1 MHRKVLVFFKRIP
14 LRLKYVFFSL
24 FSVFTIFL
32 SLDVIYPLNS
42 GIKYSTIIYSQ
53 DSTLIHGFLSYDD
66 KWRMYTELEEI
77 TPELKK
83 AIIFKEDKYFYYHY
97 GINPIAIVRAVFN
110 NVKTGKR
117 TSGASTITMQVARL
131 IDPKS
136 RTYGNKIK
144 EMFRATQLEW
154 HFTKDEILQL
164 YLNLV
169 PYGSN
174 IEGVKSASVIYFGKL
189 PNHLSIGEIAT
200 LSIIPNRPVS
210 LRLGKNNE
218 YIKNER
224 NIWLKRYQESKL
236 FRKKDIED
244 ALEEPLKAYRR
255 EVPKIAPHLSYRLKN
270 QYPGKKIIY
279 SSLDIEM
286 QKKIESI
293 VKNYSQGL
301 YFQNIKNAL
310 CLVIKNETHEVKA
323 YIGSADFYNEE
334 DGGQVDG
341 IVAVRSPG
349 STLKPLLYGIAMD
362 KGLVTPKSTISDV
375 PLSLSGYEPENYD
388 GEFYGNVS
396 IEFALSSSLNV
407 PSVKV
412 LADLESQVLIEKLID
427 INFRQ
432 IKKDKNNLGLSMV
445 LGGCGASLEELT
457 AMFSA
462 IANHGVY
469 QKPKYTIESKSSKE
483 KILLSKESAFM
494 ITDILTQLTRP
505 DLPLDWSNSQHM
517 PKIGWK
523 TGTSYGRRDAWSI
536 GYNKKYTV
544 GIWVGNFSGEG
555 VPELSGA
562 EKASPL
568 LFKVFN
574 AIDYNS
580 EEEWFHMPKGLSFR
594 SVCPE
599 SGLIPSEHC
608 KTDIIDYFIPGVSS
622 MKTCEHIK
630 VVAISPDSSISYC
643 TTCKPKT
650 GYIEAE
656 FPNLSAEM
664 ITYYET
670 NNVKY
675 LKIPPHNSECE
686 RMIAGDAPVITSPIN
701 ENEYYVDTE
710 DEMQILLSCHAA
722 NDVEKIFWYINDK
735 FYKAVNPAERIF
747 FEPSEGKIKIS
758 CSDDKGRNT
767 NINIYVKFVTF

>member
-1 MHRKVLVFFKRIP
+1 MYRKIIKIFLQIPLKLRYTVLVIFALFIP
-14 LRLKYVFFSL
+14 FLLLDSL
-24 FSVFTIFL
+24 
-32 SLDVIYPLNS
+32 YPVNS
-42 GIKYSTIIYSQ
+42 KIDYSTIIYSQ

-97 GINPIAIVRAVFN
+97 GINPIAIGRALFN
-110 NVKTGKR
+110 NLKTGKR

-136 RTYGNKIK
+136 RTYGNKII

-154 HFTKDEILQL
+154 HYSKDEILQL

-189 PNHLSIGEIAT
+189 PNHLSIGEIAA

-218 YIKNER
+218 FIKSER
-224 NIWLKRYQESKL
+224 NVWLNRYMENEL
-236 FRKKDIED
+236 FKKKDIED
-244 ALEEPLKAYRR
+244 AIEEPLKAYRR
-255 EVPKIAPHLSYRLKN
+255 EVPKIAPHLAYRLKN
-270 QYPGKKIIY
+270 QYPGRKIIY
-279 SSLDIEM
+279 SSVDFEM
-286 QKKIESI
+286 QKKIEAI

-301 YFQNIKNAL
+301 YFQNIRNAL
-310 CLVIKNETHEVKA
+310 CLVIENETREVKA
-323 YIGSADFYNEE
+323 YIGSADFFNEE

-362 KGLVTPKSTISDV
+362 KGLITPKSTISDV

-396 IEFALSSSLNV
+396 IEFALSNSLNV
-407 PSVKV
+407 PAVKV
-412 LADLESQVLIEKLID
+412 LADLESQILIEKLID
-427 INFRQ
+427 INFKQ
-432 IKKDKNNLGLSMV
+432 IKIDKNNLGLSMI

-457 AMFSA
+457 AMYSA
-462 IANHGVY
+462 FASEGLY
-469 QKPKYTIESKSSKE
+469 KKPEFISETKSSTE
-483 KILLSKESAFM
+483 YELLSKESTFM

-505 DLPLDWSNSQHM
+505 DLPLDWANSQHM
-517 PKIGWK
+517 PKIAWK

-544 GIWVGNFSGEG
+544 GTWVGNFSGEG

-574 AIDYNS
+574 TIDYNS

-594 SVCPE
+594 AVCPE
-599 SGLIPSEHC
+599 SGLIPSEYC
-608 KTDIIDYFIPGVSS
+608 ETDIIDFFIPGVSS
-622 MKTCEHIK
+622 MKKCEHIK
-630 VVAISPDSSISYC
+630 IVAISADSSISYC
-643 TTCKPKT
+643 TSCKPKA

-656 FPNLSAEM
+656 YPNLSAEM

-675 LKIPPHNSECE
+675 LKIPPHNPECE
-686 RMIAGDAPVITSPIN
+686 RVIAGDAPVITSPIN
-701 ENEYYVDTE
+701 ENEYYVDTK

-735 FYKAVNPAERIF
+735 FYKAVDPAEKIF
-747 FEPSEGKIKIS
+747 FKPAEGKIKIS

-767 NINIYVKFVTF
+767 NIHIYVKYVSF